1 MNIGYIGY
9 KLGMSSLQQQD
20 SLRRMP
26 VTLVHVPANVVTAVK
41 SVDHDGY
48 SALQIASCDIAGDD
62 FPALKL
68 GSDAEADAGS
78 EEADAGDNSA
88 DEVAASKS
96 DSDSAATGF
105 VSARRRWRKKNLLK
119 HFAASQATQVI
130 DVCEFRVGAEVAEA
144 AKVGSCLD
152 LNSLKADELLDVRGV
167 SKGRGFSGG
176 IRRWGFG
183 RQPESHGT
191 SVSHRSHGSTGQ
203 CQLPGRVMK
212 GKKMAGHYGVD
223 NVCMKNLRVVSVDV
237 KNRIVAVKGAVPGAR
252 GGRLILKPVA

>member
-48 SALQIASCDIAGDD
+48 NALQIASCDIAGDD

-68 GSDAEADAGS
+68 GSDAEADASS
-78 EEADAGDNSA
+78 EEADASDGSA
-88 DEVAASKS
+88 DSAAATQS
-96 DSDSAATGF
+96 DSDSSATGF

-119 HFAASQATQVI
+119 HFAASQATKVI